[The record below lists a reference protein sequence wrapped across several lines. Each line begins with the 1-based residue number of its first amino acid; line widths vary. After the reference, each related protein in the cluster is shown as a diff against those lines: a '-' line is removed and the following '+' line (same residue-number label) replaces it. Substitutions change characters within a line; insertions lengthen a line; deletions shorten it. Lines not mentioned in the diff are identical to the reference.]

1 MKTTNF
7 TLRLFSCFSN
17 LTALLSFQSNW
28 ASVCLPADLWRQ
40 LSQDTHPSHGPAQ
53 KGGLPGWLVFPV
65 RSDRLSRSCPSG
77 LTGCP
82 QVHRESGSRN
92 DRGPPVRAI
101 GSPRTAVQPRQGIR
115 SLLPTSPP
123 KAMGTRP
130 LPQRLNATLLLA
142 SFPPHPY
149 RPPVRG
155 QLSRHPGKK
164 AEDKERRSGD
174 EVVQGWG
181 DRGTSCSCNI
191 HGRKWQPAGGK
202 RVRVGDKTG

>member
-1 MKTTNF
+1 LKTTNF

-142 SFPPHPY
+142 SFPHTHIG
-149 RPPVRG
+149 PPC
-155 QLSRHPGKK
+155 
-164 AEDKERRSGD
+164 GD
-174 EVVQGWG
+174 SFR
-181 DRGTSCSCNI
+181 DTL
-191 HGRKWQPAGGK
+191 GRKRKTKNEGAGTRWCRGGETEVPVALATSTEGSGS
-202 RVRVGDKTG
+202 RQGGRGCE